1 MSVASYIY
9 LQEQK
14 KKKHLE
20 EVKKRIL
27 DEENDRLPMTIQELE
42 DVEDITI
49 DDLSFD
55 SNAGGCLYTALLH
68 TTWEVYVLHGSGFC
82 EFGQPLPLPAKNL
95 ELVKRQV
102 YVHVYITE
110 TGILLEWETKW
121 LDAYKEH
128 IRKIEVY
135 D

>member
-1 MSVASYIY
+1 MFNWF
-9 LQEQK
+9 LREQE

-49 DDLSFD
+49 DDLSFSED
-55 SNAGGCLYTALLH
+55 PGCYYTAYLH
-68 TTWEVYVLHGSGFC
+68 TTWEVYVLKGSGFF
-82 EFGQPLPLPAKNL
+82 ELGQPRPANNL
-95 ELVKRQV
+95 ELVKRRI
-102 YVHVYITE
+102 YVRV
-110 TGILLEWETKW
+110 GIFEIGTTLEWKTGW

-128 IRKIEVY
+128 MRKIEVY

>member
-1 MSVASYIY
+1 MYNWFLY
-9 LQEQK
+9 EQE

-27 DEENDRLPMTIQELE
+27 DEEMDNLPMIIQELD

-49 DDLSFD
+49 DDLSFSD
-55 SNAGGCLYTALLH
+55 GPGCYYSAYLH
-68 TTWEVYVLHGSGFC
+68 TTWEVYVLRGSISF

-102 YVHVYITE
+102 YVPVSIFEIGIT
-110 TGILLEWETKW
+110 LEWETKW
-121 LDAYKEH
+121 HDAYKKH
-128 IRKIEVY
+128 MRKIEVY

>member
-1 MSVASYIY
+1 MFNWF
-9 LQEQK
+9 LREQE

-27 DEENDRLPMTIQELE
+27 DEENDNLPMTIQELE

-49 DDLSFD
+49 DDLSFSD
-55 SNAGGCLYTALLH
+55 GPGCYYTAYLH
-68 TTWEVYVLHGSGFC
+68 TTWEVYVLHGSGFF
-82 EFGQPLPLPAKNL
+82 ELGQPLPLPSKNL
-95 ELVKRQV
+95 ELVKRRI
-102 YVHVYITE
+102 YVPVSIFE
-110 TGILLEWETKW
+110 IGISLEWETKW

-128 IRKIEVY
+128 MKKIEVY

>member
-1 MSVASYIY
+1 MSIAAYVSSK
-9 LQEQK
+9 EREEK
-14 KKKHLE
+14 EHLE

-49 DDLSFD
+49 DDLSFSD
-55 SNAGGCLYTALLH
+55 GPGCSYTAYLH
-68 TTWEVYVLHGSGFC
+68 TTWKVYVLKGSGFF
-82 EFGQPLPLPAKNL
+82 EFGQPRPATNL
-95 ELVKRQV
+95 ELVKRRI
-102 YVHVYITE
+102 YVRVSIFE
-110 TGILLEWETKW
+110 VGNLKWETKW

-128 IRKIEVY
+128 MRKIEVY

>member
-1 MSVASYIY
+1 MYNWFSY
-9 LQEQK
+9 QEE

-27 DEENDRLPMTIQELE
+27 DEENDNLPMIIQELE

-49 DDLSFD
+49 DDLSF
-55 SNAGGCLYTALLH
+55 SNGPGCYYSAYLH
-68 TTWEVYVLHGSGFC
+68 TTWEVYVLRGREFF

-102 YVHVYITE
+102 YVHVDITE

-121 LDAYKEH
+121 HDAYKEH
-128 IRKIEVY
+128 MRKIEVY